1 MTDTAMTGPAA
12 PVAPTTGFTRAGVE
26 ELSARKGEPDWMRAF
41 RLEAFD
47 AYERMPL
54 PARSEEEWRRT
65 DVSKLGLEGYAPY
78 SPNGGGVAALPESLR
93 PGADASA
100 RAGLL
105 VQHNSEG
112 AASELRDDLRAQGVV
127 VCSLDEAVRAHPE
140 LVRRYFMTEAIPIT
154 YNKFTALHGAFWSG
168 GAFIYVPKNVEVE
181 LPVQGVLYAD
191 APNLGVF
198 GHTLIVAEEGARVTY
213 VEEYSSDEGA
223 GTGFASGVSELFV
236 ARGAQVRYVTMQE
249 FAPRTTTFS
258 AQRAIVRRDANLN
271 WLAVSVGGAF
281 AKNNVETFLAEPGAS
296 AEMLGLFFGNEDQ
309 FVDYHTSQ
317 EHMAPNTTSDLLY
330 KGVLSGRARS
340 VFSGMIRVH
349 EGAQKTDAYQTNRNL
364 LLSDDARADSIPN
377 LEIGAND
384 VRCSHG
390 ATVAPLD
397 EDEIFYLQSRGLQRP
412 EATKIIVDG
421 FFEPIL
427 IRIPLQSIQERLR
440 DFIDHKTGQE
450 RFKGDLE

>member
-1 MTDTAMTGPAA
+1 MTDTAMTA
-12 PVAPTTGFTRAGVE
+12 TRTGFTRAAVE
-26 ELSARKGEPDWMRAF
+26 DLSGRKREPDWMRLF

-65 DVSKLGLEGYAPY
+65 DVSKLGLEGYTPY
-78 SPNGGGVAALPESLR
+78 SPNGDGLNALPESLR

-112 AASELRDDLRAQGVV
+112 AVSELRDELRARGVV
-127 VCSLDEAVRAHPE
+127 VCSLDEAVRERPD
-140 LVRRYFMTEAIPIT
+140 LVRRYFMTEAIPVT
-154 YNKFTALHGAFWSG
+154 YNKFTALHAAFWSG
-168 GAFIYVPKNVEVE
+168 GTFIYVPKNVEVE

-198 GHTLIVAEEGARVTY
+198 GHTLIVTEDNARVTY
-213 VEEYSSDEGA
+213 VEEYSSADTDAA
-223 GTGFASGVSELFV
+223 GTVFASGVSELFV
-236 ARGAQVRYVTMQE
+236 GHGAQVRYVTMQE
-249 FAPRTTTFS
+249 FAPRTTSFS
-258 AQRAIVRRDANLN
+258 AQRAIVRGDANLN
-271 WLAVSVGGAF
+271 WLAVSVGGQF
-281 AKNNVETFLAEPGAS
+281 AKNNVETFLSEPGAS

-330 KGVLSGRARS
+330 KGVLSDRARS

-377 LEIGAND
+377 LEIRAND

-397 EDEIFYLQSRGLQRP
+397 EDEIFYLQSRGLERP

-427 IRIPLQSIQERLR
+427 IRIPLESIQERLR

>member
-1 MTDTAMTGPAA
+1 MTDTAIR
-12 PVAPTTGFTRAGVE
+12 TGFTRAAVE
-26 ELSARKGEPDWMRAF
+26 ELSGRKGEPDWMRQR

-47 AYERMPL
+47 TYERMPL
-54 PARSEEEWRRT
+54 PARTEEEWRRT
-65 DVSKLGLEGYAPY
+65 DVSKLSLDGYAPY
-78 SPNGGGVAALPESLR
+78 AANGNGLNALPGSLR
-93 PGADASA
+93 PSADASA

-112 AASELRDDLRAQGVV
+112 AVDELRDELRAKGVV
-127 VCSLDEAVRAHPE
+127 VCSLDQAVRDHPE
-140 LVRRYFMTEAIPIT
+140 LVQRYFMTEAIPVA
-154 YNKFTALHGAFWSG
+154 YNKFTALHAAFWSG
-168 GAFIYVPKNVEVE
+168 GTFIYVPKNVEVE

-191 APNLGVF
+191 APGLGVF
-198 GHTLIVAEEGARVTY
+198 GHTLIVADDNAHVTY
-213 VEEYSSDEGA
+213 VEEYSSADATE
-223 GTGFASGVSELFV
+223 TTFSSGVSEVFL
-236 ARGAQVRYVTMQE
+236 ARGAQVRYVSMQE
-249 FAPRTTTFS
+249 FAANATTFS
-258 AQRAIVRRDANLN
+258 AQRAIVGADANIN
-271 WLAVSVGGAF
+271 WLSVSVGGRF
-281 AKNNVETFLAEPGAS
+281 AKNNVEAFLTAAGAS

-309 FVDYHTSQ
+309 FIDYHTSQ

-330 KGVLSGRARS
+330 KGVLSDRARS

-397 EDEIFYLQSRGLQRP
+397 EDEIFYLQSRGIDRD

-427 IRIPLQSIQERLR
+427 IRIPLESIQERLR
-440 DFIDHKTGQE
+440 DFIDHKTGRE
-450 RFKGDLE
+450 RFKGDLHE

>member
-1 MTDTAMTGPAA
+1 MTDTAIPAIPA
-12 PVAPTTGFTRAGVE
+12 TRAGFTRAAVE
-26 ELSARKGEPDWMRAF
+26 ELSERKGEPDWMRRF
-41 RLEAFD
+41 RLDAFE

-65 DVSKLGLEGYAPY
+65 DVSKMTLDGYTPY
-78 SPNGGGVAALPESLR
+78 SPDGGGLNALPESLR
-93 PGADASA
+93 PSADDAA

-112 AASELRDDLRAQGVV
+112 AASELRDELRAKGVI
-127 VCSLDEAVRAHPE
+127 VCSLDQAVRAHPE
-140 LVRRYFMTEAIPIT
+140 LVRRYFMTEAIPVT
-154 YNKFTALHGAFWSG
+154 FNKFTALHAAFWSG

-198 GHTLIVAEEGARVTY
+198 GHTLIVAEDNARVTY
-213 VEEYSSDEGA
+213 VEEYSSADSAEA
-223 GTGFASGVSELFV
+223 GFASGVSELFV
-236 ARGAQVRYVTMQE
+236 AHGAQVRYVTMQE
-249 FAPRTTTFS
+249 FAPRTTAFS

-271 WLAVSVGGAF
+271 WLAVSVGGSF
-281 AKNNVETFLAEPGAS
+281 AKNNVETFLSEPGAS

-330 KGVLSGRARS
+330 KGVLSGHARS

-377 LEIGAND
+377 LEIRAND

-397 EDEIFYLQSRGLQRP
+397 EDEIFYLQSRGLERP

-427 IRIPLQSIQERLR
+427 IRIPLESIQERLR

-450 RFKGDLE
+450 RFKGDLHE